1 MNELNEGSIIECWD
15 LTSNPKAT
23 ELSPQ
28 FGTKGE
34 WWSRLLLF
42 NVLQLTQA
50 SFLQKKSNIAK
61 CCFDISNAEI
71 AQCRQ
76 ILDLILVTKLF

>member
-1 MNELNEGSIIECWD
+1 MFVFCRKMNELDEGIIECWD

-23 ELSPQ
+23 KLSPQ

-50 SFLQKKSNIAK
+50 SFLQKNQTLQND
-61 CCFDISNAEI
+61 FFYISNAEI
-71 AQCRQ
+71 AKCLQK
-76 ILDLILVTKLF
+76 LVM

>member
-1 MNELNEGSIIECWD
+1 MFVFCRKMNELNKGIIECWD
-15 LTSNPKAT
+15 LASNPKAT

-50 SFLQKKSNIAK
+50 SFLQKIKHCKMI
-61 CCFDISNAEI
+61 FFYISNAEI
-71 AQCRQ
+71 AKCLQK
-76 ILDLILVTKLF
+76 LVM

>member
-1 MNELNEGSIIECWD
+1 MFVFCRKMNEQNEGIIECWD

-23 ELSPQ
+23 KLSPQ

-61 CCFDISNAEI
+61 
-71 AQCRQ
+71 
-76 ILDLILVTKLF
+76 